1 MKIINGQVFTGSG
14 FEKADVFINQGRF
27 VSVDDYVP
35 NVNSENE
42 IIDAAGCVVSPGF
55 IDLHFHACVGNDACD
70 GTTEAF
76 HVMAAY
82 EAAQGVT
89 AMCPAT
95 MTFPEEKLTEIC
107 DAATAFSPAENEA
120 ALLGLNMEGPFI
132 SPKKVGA
139 QNPAYVQA
147 PNVDMFMRL
156 QKRAQ
161 GLIKLVD
168 IAPEEPGALEFIE
181 AVKGCTR
188 VSLAHMC
195 ASYDDA
201 AAAFRAG
208 ARQLTHLYNAMPG
221 LAHRAPGPIAA
232 AADCEEVFAEIIADG
247 VHIHPA
253 MVRLAFKIFGP
264 NRMLLISDTMEAA
277 GMPDG
282 EYSLGGQAVTV
293 RGNLATLHDGTI
305 AGSVTNLALCVK
317 TAVTLMD
324 IPLAHALRAATLNPA
339 LALGVADSRGSIA
352 LGNVADCVLL
362 NPETVA
368 VEQVILRGHAL

>member
-1 MKIINGQVFTGSG
+1 
-14 FEKADVFINQGRF
+14 
-27 VSVDDYVP
+27 
-35 NVNSENE
+35 
-42 IIDAAGCVVSPGF
+42 
-55 IDLHFHACVGNDACD
+55 
-70 GTTEAF
+70 
-76 HVMAAY
+76 MAAY
-82 EAAQGVT
+82 EASQGVT
-89 AMCPAT
+89 ALCPAT
-95 MTFPEEKLTEIC
+95 MTFPEETLGTIC
-107 DAATAFSPAENEA
+107 DAAAAFSPATHEA

-181 AVKGCTR
+181 AVKDCTR

-195 ASYDDA
+195 ASYNDA
-201 AAAFRAG
+201 AAAFEAG

-232 AADCEEVFAEIIADG
+232 AVDRTDVFAEIIADG
-247 VHIHPA
+247 VHIHPS
-253 MVRLAFKIFGP
+253 MVRLAFKLFGP
-264 NRMLLISDTMEAA
+264 ERMVLISDTMEAA

-305 AGSVTNLALCVK
+305 AGSVTNLALCVQ
-317 TAVTLMD
+317 TAVTNMN
-324 IPLAHALRAATLNPA
+324 IAVAHALRAATLNPA
-339 LALGVADSRGSIA
+339 RALGVADSRGSIA
-352 LGNVADCVLL
+352 AGCVADCVLL
-362 NPETVA
+362 HPETLA
-368 VEQVILRGHAL
+368 VEQVIVRGHAL

>member
-1 MKIINGQVFTGSG
+1 MKIVNGQVFTGTG
-14 FEKADVFINQGRF
+14 FETRDVHIHNGVFVDAAD
-27 VSVDDYVP
+27 YAP
-35 NVNSENE
+35 ASEADNE
-42 IIDAAGCVVSPGF
+42 TIDAAGFIVSPGF
-55 IDLHFHACVGNDACD
+55 IDVHFHACVGNDACD
-70 GTTEAF
+70 GTEEAF
-76 HVMAAY
+76 HAMAAY
-82 EAAQGVT
+82 EASQGVT
-89 AMCPAT
+89 ALCPAT
-95 MTFPEEKLTEIC
+95 MTFPEEKLAHIC
-107 DAATAFSPAENEA
+107 DAAAAFSPAENEA

-181 AVKGCTR
+181 EVKGCTR

-195 ASYDDA
+195 ASYDEA
-201 AAAFRAG
+201 KAAFRAG

-232 AADCEEVFAEIIADG
+232 AADCDDVFAEIIADG

-253 MVRLAFKIFGP
+253 MVRLAFTVFGP
-264 NRMLLISDTMEAA
+264 ERMLLISDTMEAA

-305 AGSVTNLALCVK
+305 AGSVTNLALCVQ
-317 TAVTLMD
+317 TAVTEMN
-324 IPLAHALRAATLNPA
+324 ISVAHALRAATLNPA
-339 LALGVADSRGSIA
+339 IALGVEGSRGSITA
-352 LGNVADCVLL
+352 GNVADCVLL
-362 NPETVA
+362 HPETLA
-368 VEQVILRGHAL
+368 VEQVIVRGRAL

>member
-1 MKIINGQVFTGSG
+1 MKIVNGRVFTGTG
-14 FEKADVFINQGRF
+14 FEKADVFINNGVF
-27 VSVDDYVP
+27 VSADTYT
-35 NVNSENE
+35 STTESKNE
-42 IIDAAGCVVSPGF
+42 TIDAAGYIVSPGF

-70 GTTEAF
+70 GTQDAF
-76 HVMAAY
+76 HAMAAY
-82 EAAQGVT
+82 EASQGVT
-89 AMCPAT
+89 ALCPAT
-95 MTFPEEKLTEIC
+95 MTFPEETLGTIC
-107 DAATAFSPAENEA
+107 DAAAAFSPATHEA

-181 AVKGCTR
+181 AVKNCTR

-201 AAAFRAG
+201 AAAFEAG

-232 AADCEEVFAEIIADG
+232 AVDRTDVFAEIIADG
-247 VHIHPA
+247 VHIHPS
-253 MVRLAFKIFGP
+253 MVRLAFKLFGP
-264 NRMLLISDTMEAA
+264 ERMVLISDTMEAA

-305 AGSVTNLALCVK
+305 AGSVTNLALCVQ
-317 TAVTLMD
+317 TAVTEMN
-324 IPLAHALRAATLNPA
+324 IPVAHALRTATLNPA
-339 LALGVADSRGSIA
+339 RALGVADSRGSIA
-352 LGNVADCVLL
+352 AGYVADCVLL
-362 NPETVA
+362 HPETLT
-368 VEQVILRGHAL
+368 VEQVIVRGNAL